1 MVNTAR
7 LGVSHYGLRGKPTT
21 MDGLEITYKTGVW
34 PETIHATTCQLMKQ
48 ILVIDDDPS
57 IRNMLNRYLSQEG
70 YSVRTGSNSVTMN
83 RLMSKHSFDLVI
95 LDLMLAGEDGLVLAK
110 QIRKTTDVP
119 IIMLTIKGDEIDRI
133 IGFEIGADDYIPKP
147 FNPRELLARMKSVLR
162 RADKSRPAGT
172 NPLETRQVAHFANWR
187 LNLVERELRSDAN
200 TPIAL
205 TTGEFSLLS
214 IFVIHPNRVLSRVQL
229 LDYINE
235 GKRYPFDRSIDI
247 QVMRL
252 RRKIEKKPKIP
263 AIIKTVR
270 GTGYLFKPKVEWS

>member
-1 MVNTAR
+1 MVNSAR
-7 LGVSHYGLRGKPTT
+7 LGISLYGLRGKPAT
-21 MDGLEITYKTGVW
+21 MDGLEIACETGVW

-57 IRNMLNRYLSQEG
+57 IRNMLDRYLSQEG
-70 YSVRTGSNSVTMN
+70 YSVRTGSGSVTMN

-162 RADKSRPAGT
+162 RAYQSRPAET
-172 NPLETRQVAHFANWR
+172 SPLETRQVAHFANWR

-200 TPIAL
+200 TLIAL
-205 TTGEFSLLS
+205 TTGEFTLLS

-252 RRKIEKKPKIP
+252 RRKIEVKPKIP